1 MWTKTLAA
9 FLLSMLALPG
19 ATTPPIEDFTRFS
32 EFESFELSPD
42 GQRLAITRRSDAQE
56 LLVVLDVDTLEPIS
70 SSTFGERTHI
80 EDVFWV
86 NNDRLL
92 VQPASRF
99 PGTTDGYVPTG
110 EILGINADGTGVKL
124 LFGAR
129 AQRGRIGARS
139 RSASEL
145 QFPGRVVDLLRDDDD
160 HVIVQSYGWDLR
172 GEFNRSFKLN
182 VYSGRAKRLQ
192 RSPVRNGTFVTDTSG
207 NIALV
212 YGVADDGSL
221 LVYAFDANGE
231 SRVLHDSNADNG
243 LLIPLRAWPDPD
255 QAGHPRF
262 LVREQILGATTGLA
276 LWTPENG
283 TLDSLARHPE
293 VDLDTFLLDQNRRVY
308 AVRFINHFPEWVYP
322 DPEHPLATLHAD
334 LRAGSPGQ
342 DVLLYRVT
350 NNSTRALAFLGGPR
364 NPGLYVIVDVVG
376 RKPMRRLAVR
386 PWHSPE
392 SLSPQVPFELSARD
406 GMILRGY
413 LTEPAGAPGPRAMVV
428 LVHGG
433 PHGIHDDWGFNS
445 RAQLLASRGYLVLQ
459 VNYRGSSGRGRD
471 FEEAGHG
478 AWGAEM
484 QDDVADAVRW
494 AVESGAADPDRIC
507 IMGGSYGAYAALTG
521 AFRTPD
527 LYRCAIGMA
536 GVYDLE
542 LMFEKGDISTAMRGQ
557 AYLEQVLGDDKAAL
571 RARSPAHHADAIS
584 AAVLLAH
591 GDLDERAPIE
601 HAHRMRRAL
610 RKAGNP
616 PVWIRRRRE
625 GHGFVEEDNRR
636 DFNEQ
641 VLTFLDQHLNN
652 ADSGTRE

>member
-1 MWTKTLAA
+1 
-9 FLLSMLALPG
+9 
-19 ATTPPIEDFTRFS
+19 
-32 EFESFELSPD
+32 
-42 GQRLAITRRSDAQE
+42 
-56 LLVVLDVDTLEPIS
+56 
-70 SSTFGERTHI
+70 
-80 EDVFWV
+80 
-86 NNDRLL
+86 
-92 VQPASRF
+92 
-99 PGTTDGYVPTG
+99 
-110 EILGINADGTGVKL
+110 
-124 LFGAR
+124 
-129 AQRGRIGARS
+129 
-139 RSASEL
+139 
-145 QFPGRVVDLLRDDDD
+145 
-160 HVIVQSYGWDLR
+160 
-172 GEFNRSFKLN
+172 
-182 VYSGRAKRLQ
+182 
-192 RSPVRNGTFVTDTSG
+192 
-207 NIALV
+207 
-212 YGVADDGSL
+212 
-221 LVYAFDANGE
+221 
-231 SRVLHDSNADNG
+231 
-243 LLIPLRAWPDPD
+243 
-255 QAGHPRF
+255 
-262 LVREQILGATTGLA
+262 
-276 LWTPENG
+276 
-283 TLDSLARHPE
+283 
-293 VDLDTFLLDQNRRVY
+293 
-308 AVRFINHFPEWVYP
+308 
-322 DPEHPLATLHAD
+322 
-334 LRAGSPGQ
+334 
-342 DVLLYRVT
+342 
-350 NNSTRALAFLGGPR
+350 
-364 NPGLYVIVDVVG
+364 
-376 RKPMRRLAVR
+376 MRRLAVR

-478 AWGAEM
+478 WGAEM

-507 IMGGSYGAYAALTG
+507 IMGSYGAYAALTG

-557 AYLEQVLGDDKAAL
+557 AYLEKCSATTRPPFA
-571 RARSPAHHADAIS
+571 RARRASCGRIS

-601 HAHRMRRAL
+601 HAHRMRRASQG
-610 RKAGNP
+610 REP

-641 VLTFLDQHLNN
+641 VLTFLDQHLNS
-652 ADSGTRE
+652 AGSGARE